1 MLTERVISVMITDDR
16 KITGDKFVIT
26 LPQAWR
32 QAHDLSKGD
41 YVTTMFREGESGPLV
56 MMPKDAE
63 LDELRRGLIVALIDG
78 PSVSEARELSHRLNA
93 LVSQLNRVAEVVA

>member
-1 MLTERVISVMITDDR
+1 MIADDR

-32 QAHDLSKGD
+32 QAHGLSPGD
-41 YVTTMFREGESGPLV
+41 YVTTLFREGESGPMV
-56 MMPKDAE
+56 VMPKAAK
-63 LDELRRGLIVALIDG
+63 LDELRKGLIVALIDG
-78 PSVSEARELSHRLNA
+78 PSVSEAKELSHRLNA